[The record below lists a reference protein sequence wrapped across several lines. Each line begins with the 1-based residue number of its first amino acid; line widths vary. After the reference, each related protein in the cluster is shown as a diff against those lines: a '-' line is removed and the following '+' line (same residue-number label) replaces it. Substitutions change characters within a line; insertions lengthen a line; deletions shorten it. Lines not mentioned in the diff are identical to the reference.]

1 MNQEDGRQKA
11 LESIKRWH
19 TKWAEIPT
27 KQVKLWGKVYAPESL
42 DQLML
47 MLGQLGML
55 DMAGWRGQADASWR
69 LDSSLVRRWR
79 EHRTFMGPAYPLDE
93 ARLRDHERDLLE
105 QTREAGFSQP
115 DSELELLAKLQHH
128 KSATRLLDCT
138 RNAMV
143 ALWFASQAPFD
154 QDGVLIGFRL
164 NPEATIKLESFHLQK
179 TIHYLLKE
187 ASGRL
192 LWWRPRQSNPRISAQ
207 QALFVF
213 SEYVDR
219 DWGSVNL
226 IGEPEMTGI
235 GDVPGLAAVLIPHQL
250 KGELN
255 AVWESLFGFSEAS
268 LFPDFDGFAASQAVD
283 RPFRYGGPI

>member
-1 MNQEDGRQKA
+1 MNQENGRLKA

-27 KQVKLWGKVYAPESL
+27 KQVKLWGRVYAPESL

-55 DMAGWRGQADASWR
+55 DMAGWRGQADANWR

-93 ARLRDHERDLLE
+93 ARLRAHERDLLE

-128 KSATRLLDCT
+128 GSATRLLDCT

-143 ALWFASQAPFD
+143 ALWFASQAP
-154 QDGVLIGFRL
+154 LI
-164 NPEATIKLESFHLQK
+164 K
-179 TIHYLLKE
+179 TVFLL
-187 ASGRL
+187 ASASTPKQPSNSRASISK
-192 LWWRPRQSNPRISAQ
+192 RPSTT
-207 QALFVF
+207 
-213 SEYVDR
+213 Y
-219 DWGSVNL
+219 
-226 IGEPEMTGI
+226 
-235 GDVPGLAAVLIPHQL
+235 
-250 KGELN
+250 
-255 AVWESLFGFSEAS
+255 
-268 LFPDFDGFAASQAVD
+268 
-283 RPFRYGGPI
+283 